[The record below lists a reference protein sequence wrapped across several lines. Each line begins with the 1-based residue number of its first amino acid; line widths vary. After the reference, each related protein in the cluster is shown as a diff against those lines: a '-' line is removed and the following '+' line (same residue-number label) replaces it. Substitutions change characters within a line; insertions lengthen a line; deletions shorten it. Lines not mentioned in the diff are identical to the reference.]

1 MRRIYCVVL
10 LASAFLVS
18 CGNDEGFTAAPIPS
32 AQLIVFNAIPASPD
46 LNLEANNQRTG
57 TISFAES
64 TNSTAVLPQIAL
76 DFRVSFFNN
85 RVEQTVLTD
94 QFTLDIDFTQI
105 LILTGSLD
113 SATAVKVV
121 EPPFTYADGSTDT
134 RIRFMNAS
142 SNVASATLTL
152 TNPNGTDATVA
163 MTNGQPTGFATVTSG
178 AGVQMEIRDTSSNAL
193 LWRSGDFTLSAGA
206 DRFFIMTDYFGPGGG
221 TVRMSSINDPSGIA
235 IFQNEEIPSA
245 VRFINQT
252 ANQGQLDFLVD
263 GALAASLN
271 FGEVSDYV
279 EFPESAVIVTVT
291 PAGDAATELN
301 SIESPLF
308 RGAFASIHAA
318 VSVTDE
324 TLVGTSFY
332 GEDRRPVETVA
343 IINVT
348 KLAPVTPLVDVYFQ
362 DEGEGLSGGADLAS
376 LADFTSGP
384 LSVPPNTY
392 DLYVTEAGT
401 TNILIGPQ
409 AITVDSRGIYT
420 IQIVEAAGG
429 GEPIQLALLDDF
441 QN

>member
-18 CGNDEGFTAAPIPS
+18 CGNDEGFTAAPTPS
-32 AQLIVFNAIPASPD
+32 ARLIVFNAIPASPD
-46 LNLEANNQRTG
+46 LNLETNNQRTG

-64 TNSTAVLPQIAL
+64 TSDTAVLPQIAL
-76 DFRVSFFNN
+76 DFRVSFFSD
-85 RVEQTVLTD
+85 RVEQTVLND
-94 QFTLDIDFTQI
+94 KFTLDIGFTQI

-113 SATAVKVV
+113 LATAVKVV
-121 EPPFTYADGSTDT
+121 EPPFTYPDGSTDT

-152 TNPNGTDATVA
+152 TNPNGTGATVA
-163 MTNGQPTGFATVTSG
+163 MTNGQPTGFSTQASG

-193 LWRSGDFTLSAGA
+193 LWRSGDFSLSAGA
-206 DRFFIMTDYFGPGGG
+206 DRFFIMTDYFGAGDG
-221 TVRMSSINDPSGIA
+221 TVRMSSINDPSGTT

-271 FGEVSDYV
+271 FGEVSEFV

-291 PAGDAATELN
+291 PAGDATTELN
-301 SIESPLF
+301 SSERLLF
-308 RGAFASIHAA
+308 RGAFASFHAA
-318 VSVTDE
+318 VSLTDE
-324 TLVGTSFY
+324 TLVSTSIY
-332 GEDRRPVETVA
+332 GEDRRPVDAQATV
-343 IINVT
+343 NVT
-348 KLAPVTPLVDVYFQ
+348 KLAPVVPLVDVYFQ
-362 DEGEGLSGGADLAS
+362 DAGEALSGGAELAN

-384 LSVPPNTY
+384 LAVPPNTY
-392 DLYVTEAGT
+392 DLYVTEGGT

-409 AITVDSRGIYT
+409 TITVDSRGIYT
-420 IQIVEAAGG
+420 IHIVEAAGG